1 MRLETLTLT
10 NFRNY
15 QSESLRFSSGVNIFI
30 GENAQGKT
38 NLLEAIYMLSSARSH
53 RTAKDQEVIKQDSD
67 TAIIEGEITTKHD
80 HLPLKLS
87 FGKDGKQAR
96 VNHLQKERL
105 SDYIGQLHAVLF
117 APEDLALVKGS
128 PGLRRKFID
137 SELSQINRQYLYDSM
152 TCRRL
157 VSQRNTYLKD
167 IDRDSEQAMLYL
179 DVLTDQLIDVTSKIM
194 VARHR
199 FIKEIEALAQEM
211 HGQLSSRRE
220 TLTLRYDASV
230 EMTED
235 LTADDLITPLQKA
248 FKRVKR
254 RELQQGVTLI
264 GPHREDMTFYI
275 NNQALKQFGSQ
286 GQQRTAVLSI
296 KLAEI
301 MYIHEKLGDYPIL
314 LLDDVLSELDDL
326 RQTHLLKT
334 IGQDIQTFLTTTS
347 LSGIQQEKIHQPA
360 LYEITGGHVLSREDQ

>member
-1 MRLETLTLT
+1 MRLDTLTLT

-53 RTAKDQEVIKQDSD
+53 RTAKDQEVINQDSD
-67 TAIIEGEITTKHD
+67 TAIIEGDIVTKHD
-80 HLPLKLS
+80 HLPLQLS

-96 VNHLQKERL
+96 VNHIRKDRL

-128 PGLRRKFID
+128 PSLRRKFID
-137 SELSQINRQYLYDSM
+137 AELSQIDRQYLYQSI

-157 VSQRNTYLKD
+157 ISQRNTYLKD
-167 IDRDSEQAMLYL
+167 IDPSNDQAMLYL
-179 DVLTDQLIDVTSKIM
+179 DVLTDQVIDVTSQIM
-194 VARHR
+194 VARAK
-199 FIKEIEALAQEM
+199 FIAEIGELAQEL
-211 HGQLSSRRE
+211 HHQLSSGRE
-220 TLTLRYDASV
+220 DLTLRYDASV
-230 EMTED
+230 AVDTD
-235 LTADDLITPLQKA
+235 TTADALVEPLKA
-248 FKRVKR
+248 AFQRVKQ
-254 RELQQGVTLI
+254 RELRQGITLV

-275 NNQALKQFGSQ
+275 NNQALKQYGSQ
-286 GQQRTAVLSI
+286 GQQRTAVLSL

-301 MYIHEKLGDYPIL
+301 MYIHQKLGDYPIL